1 MIMPLKP
8 HFGSP
13 VVGEGFFPRTYPV
26 NLTTNTLRD
35 GGSVSLFGPRR
46 TGKSSIMRE
55 SARLLAA
62 EGYLPIEIDLQGRSG
77 PAAFA
82 SNILSKIPK
91 DLRASVFT
99 SWARLGG
106 LPPALT
112 QIFTK
117 GGDSALPTDA
127 ATEALFREYWEGLSD
142 VVQAQAL
149 ASDKRIIFFFDE
161 LPYFCEQ
168 QIARGAEP
176 RAVDDFLATLRRWR
190 QAGLSMAIAGSIGM
204 RHVLR
209 SHKLD
214 PDHLNDLTPIPI
226 QALSPAEALLM
237 LERLALAAKLD
248 WWTAVHGQAILDEA
262 PDLLPSYLQAAF
274 GAARPLDP
282 HEPADVRAALRRNVR
297 SQFETGF
304 FDQFSKRLQR
314 YGPEAPIAQ
323 ALFSKV
329 LDQGVVSREA
339 LIEQVQTGASKSPEQ
354 ASEFLQSLVED
365 GFLAPSG
372 EPGEYE
378 FAFKMVETWWRRR
391 K

>member
-1 MIMPLKP
+1 M
-8 HFGSP
+8 
-13 VVGEGFFPRTYPV
+13 
-26 NLTTNTLRD
+26 
-35 GGSVSLFGPRR
+35 
-46 TGKSSIMRE
+46 
-55 SARLLAA
+55 
-62 EGYLPIEIDLQGRSG
+62 
-77 PAAFA
+77 
-82 SNILSKIPK
+82 
-91 DLRASVFT
+91 
-99 SWARLGG
+99 
-106 LPPALT
+106 T

-127 ATEALFREYWEGLSD
+127 ATEALFREYWEGPSD

-168 QIARGAEP
+168 QIERGASP

-209 SHKLD
+209 ADNLN

-226 QALSPAEALLM
+226 QALSPDDAALM
-237 LERLALAAKLD
+237 LERLPSPQKLT
-248 WWTAVHGQAILDEA
+248 WWTVAHGQAILDEA

-274 GAARPLDP
+274 AAVRPLDP
-282 HEPADVRAALRRNVR
+282 HEPADINATLRRNVR

-304 FDQFSKRLQR
+304 FDQFNKRLQR
-314 YGPEAPIAQ
+314 YGDEAALAQ
-323 ALFSKV
+323 TLFNTILAS
-329 LDQGVVSREA
+329 GVVPRDS
-339 LIEQVQTGASKSPEQ
+339 LIQQIQSGASKSAED

-365 GFLAPSG
+365 GFLAPG
-372 EPGEYE
+372 AEPGEYE
-378 FAFKMVETWWRRR
+378 FAYKMVEAWWRRR